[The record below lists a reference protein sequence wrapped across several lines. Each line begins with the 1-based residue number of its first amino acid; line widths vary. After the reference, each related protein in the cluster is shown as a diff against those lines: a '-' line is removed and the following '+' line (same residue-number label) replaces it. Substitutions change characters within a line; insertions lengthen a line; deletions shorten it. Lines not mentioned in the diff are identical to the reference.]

1 MCLEGRLP
9 RGEAVGEHD
18 LEIALAWRFGWT
30 PAQVREMDPNYIEE
44 VMARLE
50 AERQMA
56 EEARKEQERERK
68 RMERERRRAER
79 ERRGGLRGTAV
90 ELSEIT

>member
-18 LEIALAWRFGWT
+18 LEVALAWRFGWT
-30 PAQVREMDPNYIEE
+30 PEQVREMAPDFIEE
-44 VMARLE
+44 LTARLE
-50 AERQMA
+50 AEGQMA
-56 EEARKEQERERK
+56 EQARQEQERERK
-68 RMERERRRAER
+68 RVERERRRAER
-79 ERRGGLRGTAV
+79 EARGGMRGTAV

>member
-9 RGEAVGEHD
+9 RGEAVGEHG
-18 LEIALAWRFGWT
+18 LEVALAWRFGWT

-50 AERQMA
+50 AEGQIAEQARQ
-56 EEARKEQERERK
+56 EQERERK
-68 RMERERRRAER
+68 RIERERRRAER
-79 ERRGGLRGTAV
+79 EARGGMRGTAV
-90 ELSEIT
+90 ELSEIP